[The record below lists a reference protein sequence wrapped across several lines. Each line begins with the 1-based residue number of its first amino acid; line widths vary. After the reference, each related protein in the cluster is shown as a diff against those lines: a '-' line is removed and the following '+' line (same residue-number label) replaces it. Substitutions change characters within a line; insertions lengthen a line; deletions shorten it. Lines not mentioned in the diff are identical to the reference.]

1 MKIVRIASII
11 LTLCLILTFV
21 GCVEKI
27 EQIVENDD
35 NTAAT
40 ATSYDAWG
48 KNLNTLSEELRKYGK
63 VMWVNDEQCYSFSF
77 GGEAL
82 SKMRSTMELPNDAE
96 NAVWWKN
103 FENYIIALSEDYS
116 CKIRVSNPLDASKAL
131 FIVDAG
137 NIKENNFNK

>member
-48 KNLNTLSEELRKYGK
+48 KNLNTLSEELR
-63 VMWVNDEQCYSFSF
+63 
-77 GGEAL
+77 
-82 SKMRSTMELPNDAE
+82 
-96 NAVWWKN
+96 
-103 FENYIIALSEDYS
+103 
-116 CKIRVSNPLDASKAL
+116 
-131 FIVDAG
+131 
-137 NIKENNFNK
+137 